1 MKIPEKYYKNQP
13 RNDLKQID
21 DILKLKEDSEFLKAL
36 KSLKKNT
43 DLMNHNSL
51 FQIAGLLDR
60 CDSILAKNNDLQNK
74 KIIDELINTQI
85 LKFLEQ
91 SFEYNNFF
99 RLFCS
104 LEYVIFI
111 LDNTDTFKN
120 IQLCIRICQSLVR
133 FSDESNIGYQMVPQ
147 KFIYKEKLLDYVK
160 YACHHVNILNGK
172 GIKTQQKKDNTT
184 VSQTGFQLS
193 EIYYDD
199 PRIELVK
206 NRKDVQSGF
215 KESALRKSSVQGRIL
230 KLSTDL
236 TAELNLHS
244 NNPLDVMEQDQ
255 VNQTISEN
263 FFTQSHLNSI
273 YFSTYSGEQPY
284 NFNEQQ
290 ENTDNTNTSA
300 QLFDQQPLQKSQIEQ
315 TQGRE
320 SDKNEIKNIELSIK
334 TLDFENKNC
343 VEIAQDLIKQNSL
356 KIDINTSEF
365 ARIRVALM
373 YLKHRNNLNERN
385 QMIHYF
391 INSFKI
397 LIKNKNSEQ
406 LNAFNSNELLEQLV
420 SILYLKSCPK
430 IHAKIIRFIRYYF
443 KSYIIQ
449 NFEFFRQILN
459 GIASLKLD
467 ESGEKIVFDQDQHEE
482 YILPIETAVNQ
493 DFQKKF
499 ISMIGEKYESA
510 QNINYQSQIAE
521 SIIKITSNTSD
532 TISNNQSQEVG
543 KKIKLI
549 YSFQVVSKARQTLVN
564 LIKNE
569 QVNRQF
575 QIFEKYILPQLLN
588 HLTYCKIA
596 ESLQY
601 FDAKQGQWKNI
612 TNQEYYSTLSIYL
625 NCINNIFRSSQNTR
639 GNQTLSRK
647 ILQTNV
653 FETLIDTLNYFQNL
667 DFFINS
673 LVFVYR
679 LINEQ
684 PQLMNSLV
692 QKGLIKLQ
700 VDILEREEIPQDIS
714 QIKSI
719 IQYMII
725 SSITEEGKLIVNNSK
740 IMSKIF
746 NIFTQKKYVEC
757 LTAASVQSDPN
768 NLNPLLQI
776 AEYIARNV
784 RNLEQ
789 NAQNEKPV
797 IIDLIIKTFEKLI
810 KQKDKFLDN
819 FQKHMNKQ
827 PYDTNELE
835 FSIQEYPQF
844 SFLIDNFCKFYQ
856 ALCQKDQYFIKHS
869 EHYQIYSLF
878 LQLVKF
884 PVLDMV
890 DTYSKKGLLGY
901 MINVGQFMGPKSIME
916 VHAILKKEFSMIQK
930 MLGCESGSF
939 QGVKDLQSVISNE
952 LFYKT
957 STLDHQKVF
966 ENPDPEL
973 VLPVQLFNSLNFVE
987 GLIKIIYISIRQ
999 KPDSKIEP
1007 EDFIKT
1013 VNQMQQLY
1021 VILTNQQN
1029 NELMYNLQ
1037 KKYESTLNLT
1047 DKTKIATEESECI
1060 DLYNQ
1065 TQGMDYL
1072 NNSGNIYSTMRNLF
1086 KLLLQGK
1093 TNIIKAN
1100 TQQEVYARAIQKI
1113 IQNINHLDETEIN
1126 DLNKLAELNVNF
1138 GHIILFLDVYLED
1151 AKKKGMFQQ
1160 EYVLD
1165 LNLFAQLY
1173 ELKIL
1178 DKLIDHIKMAIK
1190 ALSSYRSKEN
1200 VSNLHDKLINSTMTS
1215 LTEKLIYI
1223 INNIIITHIDIS
1235 QDVYINSN
1243 KLSDLG
1249 IENILNG
1256 INYFFIEQF
1265 ESIISECLVPLQQE
1279 STFISLV
1286 EVLFQKIVKVFNLV
1300 GKNAPLIIDIQQSL
1314 LEKKK
1319 LEEEERKKKFNADLK
1334 QLEDMGFP
1342 RRRAAEA
1349 LRRCNNNIDEA
1360 IDSLASQRFG
1370 FDGNQEQ
1377 GEEDSELD
1385 SFQNIGRMARGFST
1399 NAVQEAQKKSLD
1411 LESSDHSQL
1420 TSLLESN
1427 KQNQNEQKIKTK
1439 NLQCL
1444 KNKIQEFRENISHLL
1459 LSNILKF
1466 DKSELLVCDIILK
1479 YLCDKGNEEV
1489 KDKNISQQPLLS
1501 IPDNKVAP
1509 STSNYEVVQI
1519 ILWNFRYLANQ
1530 LNDSKNSIKI
1540 SNKVL
1545 PADYKPKIILNIDQK
1560 SGQSPIVYI
1569 SYLSRILL
1577 ILTKIGQ
1584 KSLKQVIYK
1593 NSLGNEIF
1601 KFCGEVTEKKIQNEN
1616 LSLQDQQVIQLFFL
1630 RSIVYAHNMVENA
1643 KIVNI
1648 SATVSKKND
1657 QSISSLQA
1665 NSNKDDSML
1674 SKNSK
1679 KKSKKEKQKGDIFEE
1694 LIKFLQ
1700 KILDISVKLN
1710 ENKKVAVLN
1719 NKTVQGIIT
1728 ILTQLLQRDWKHLSK
1743 EIYDSQI
1750 LNYIL
1755 KLKNIGSLDGVLEK
1769 LCHLYTLALN
1779 DEEVETVSIEA
1790 QIKQFFLYHKHS
1802 SQAQASS
1809 QNKSNK
1815 TSEDSN
1821 VQILKESNLSQNKED
1836 AIRIPLDIFLQ
1847 KFASFSQVSCFKNIY
1862 NRICTTKKLGGKE
1875 YTELNKDID
1884 IYKCQIPVSTNQQTS
1899 TNTQKKKSNT
1909 NSQNSSI
1916 MSSTQIIPSSLLLNP
1931 SKMDYTSNFGLK
1943 NQQTSN
1949 FLNLLLETFISKV
1962 TQKISNHK
1970 NLNKQKSKLSE
1981 SPINDDKKQLEKQ
1994 ENEADLQNSQKEESN
2009 QTKKEDLQEID
2020 EGVLLY
2026 LIHYI
2031 IKKFPVLTP
2040 VVCKFKIAKIVQK
2053 ALQSEEECNNLLLTP
2068 WQSKGQTN
2076 QVQCQNLNQLNFVHF
2091 LTRVVMKYFQNFSRD
2106 LLLELCMDSFIM
2118 RSSHETYASEIRKQ
2132 VYLDIFTFL
2141 DQPNIL
2147 ESPQSVHNLITYS
2160 QLHCVLLNLKQ
2171 FKNAVA
2177 FNQANSSLNIT
2188 SNTDLMSYKQLNIQ
2202 QLNFIK
2208 VYNNILSALKVKQYY
2223 QYENIIPFIYHPLSI
2238 LNRYAFQ
2245 NILIKDKKNL
2255 SADAKYIYQ
2264 TVSAQF
2270 IPIKFGNH
2278 LLTSS
2283 FASEWQKILQLSD
2296 TLNGN
2301 QYDQQ
2306 IYEQHLGYNQ
2316 IDPLDERQ
2324 QLIGRFGDFIEIDE
2338 DPGELELQMDN
2349 PEFQIQEEEEH
2360 ILRRNELQDQ
2370 EQIEQ
2375 EDEEDEE
2382 AFQQADIQPRI
2393 NQFDNQMLILENSLS
2408 QDPNHY
2414 ILEPDIEDADE
2425 QEDEEQKQDDLF
2437 QESEEGMSEL
2447 EVQGHRINQ
2456 QLYEQNVQVGGENE
2470 DQEVAVLEQEE
2481 DIHEENDD
2489 EDEEDEEQDIEDLD
2503 DEGDYD
2509 QIFEEN
2515 KTNTQNSSIRNSNQS
2530 SEAQVVEKDIKK
2542 YLRFD
2547 EKTLFCQHQINF
2559 ALLDLLKKLIK
2570 QKLLG
2575 KDMSTFYDLYQHLE
2589 SRYNSYFQKS
2599 AEDWKN
2605 IDYNY
2610 QNLNKQQKARPQRA
2624 DEANYLEQYQ
2634 GLINDLIQRD
2644 PSDSNLRELIRQLE
2658 DGRRS
2663 IFNNHNIGQLDAMD
2677 NGQQDIQ
2684 NIFQPLWG
2692 RIQNYN
2698 NLLQNQLNIRRNVN
2712 EAAQTNEQQEREY
2725 NQMMRNMRDI
2735 LISDAVEDVL
2745 PNPQGQE
2752 QIVAQQESNAENAN
2766 QSINNQTNNNESNNQ
2781 VGELIANSL
2790 ESPNLSPSQL
2800 DSSPVRYQQINQVD
2814 VQEAQEQNIQVQ
2826 NQQQQQESQAA
2837 QVDQNLEDLLNQAI
2851 VQSMQQNLQQQTQ
2864 QQNTQGINLQMTDF
2878 SSILSNISSIS
2889 NTNNQQPQQ
2898 QQQQNQ
2904 QQSASVEIVNQINS
2918 QQQQQQQQQH
2928 QQQPSQQESQ
2938 LSEIILR
2945 ELQNSFQMISQQGGN
2960 NNNNNQEQQQGT
2972 QNINLQQTNF
2982 NSLLTNLQNVIG
2994 LTQQQQQQQN
3004 TQQQQ
3009 QEQGVAEIAQQQ
3021 QQQEQVQI
3029 EQEELQQ
3036 NQNQDQDEIP
3046 DFLQR
3051 SLALLQQ
3058 FNMDLGF
3065 FERNSIDPIIF
3076 DSLPDDIKL
3085 ETIYTY
3091 QPTEQAYQEQLLQQ
3105 QRQQQAQQN
3114 SQPGNNNNNQQAN
3127 QQTQQQQ
3134 QAQQQQQLQ
3143 QPQAEEMDAA
3153 TFLASLPPHLRDE
3166 ILLTST
3172 QEFLQQIPQ
3181 EMRYHAIMLQQRG
3194 AAYDNQE
3201 AELNQLRKREQKKAL
3216 EQQRKKEELKQ
3227 KFLKMKERRDQ
3238 IVEDATI
3245 APLLSEIADEE
3256 VMERVI
3262 ELLYVGSE
3270 SFINYPF
3277 NLLTS
3282 LQENPY
3288 SEYKILDAMM
3298 FILRNPSILILQNQ
3312 QKQQSKE
3319 SSQNVKVFPP
3329 NEIIQRNK
3337 EPVTSSKE
3345 VYQQIAQKILF
3356 LFCKITEKNILFFI
3370 DKEKAESS
3378 FDSIK
3383 SISELKDIALPQSQN
3398 SGSSKIRKMP
3408 FQDLTQLLT
3417 SKVIFENTVLLELL
3431 IKLLHN
3437 ISKKYYTY
3445 YFTQPTLSDQSN
3457 ESKETQAFDN
3467 LKLKSCTST
3476 DEERKQLKNQAI
3488 KSICQ
3493 VLSSDHLSKSSIK
3506 KISDIINYMC
3516 IDELNLAEFIAELK
3530 SIIMVFA
3537 EEINLILDENLPPLR
3552 VNSKD
3557 QKPLK
3562 NIQESVQGVS
3572 KVQKMF
3578 SIIKELFEKSQAK
3591 EVDQKQKEPEEEEE
3605 SKEQGNSSKKDQD
3618 QNQDKETTL
3627 QKFNK
3632 EQNIKLNNIR
3642 EKIQLEFNQLA
3653 QDKQLQNLWINLA
3666 ELFSL
3671 VGENN
3676 EQAKTQQIVQ
3686 TLQPLLESFLIIQF
3700 NMQNKQTLDPI
3711 SQQLPSIP
3719 NISPQSSRYKQQL
3732 QPSEEFQI
3740 SHLHFKDVRER
3751 FMGSH
3756 HLFYFVCEKS
3766 KVIINILIRAKL
3778 TEIVR
3783 RQNQEIQHRNSR
3795 GIEDATILK
3804 EPVGLVFKYIPR
3816 IIDFENKKLFFQL
3829 EINKIRASSPS
3840 SQISLTIRRKE
3851 VLVDSFYTINQMK
3864 PQDLRQRLRI
3874 QFEGEEGI
3882 DAGGLTREWFII
3894 LSKEIFNPGYCLF
3907 LPSQSGN
3914 TFQPN
3919 PNSYINSQDKQYF
3932 EFVGRIVG
3940 KALFD
3945 GYMLDAYFTR
3955 SFYKHI
3961 LGQEITYHDIQDQDN
3976 EFYKNMKW
3984 IVENDV
3990 TSLDLTFVYE
4000 SDQFGKL
4007 QEIELKPNG
4016 KNIPVTNENKQEY
4029 VQLIC
4034 KHRMA
4039 IRIEYQINFFLKGFH
4054 DIIPKDIIS
4063 VFDSH
4068 ELELMIS
4075 GLPDIDIADLKEN
4088 TEYHNYSQTDKIIQW
4103 FWEIMSTY
4111 DRTQKAAF
4119 IQFVTGTSKVP
4130 LEGFSQL
4137 RGISGYQKFQI
4148 HKAYNTE
4155 KLPTTHTC
4163 FNQLDLPEYPTKEIL
4178 IEKLNYAIQEGKEGF
4193 GFA

>member
-1 MKIPEKYYKNQP
+1 MKIPEKYYKNHP
-13 RNDLKQID
+13 KNDLKQLD
-21 DILKLKEDSEFLKAL
+21 DILKLKEDSEFIKAL

-43 DLMNHNSL
+43 DYMNRNSMY
-51 FQIAGLLDR
+51 QIAMLLDR
-60 CDSILAKNNDLQNK
+60 CDSILSKNNDLQNK
-74 KIIDELINTQI
+74 KINDESINTQI
-85 LKFLEQ
+85 LKFLEW
-91 SFEYNNFF
+91 SFEYNNFYK
-99 RLFCS
+99 LFCS

-120 IQLCIRICQSLVR
+120 MQLCIRICQSLVR
-133 FSDESNIGYQMVPQ
+133 FSDESNISYQMIPQ

-160 YACHHVNILNGK
+160 FACHHVNILNGK
-172 GIKTQQKKDNTT
+172 GIKTLQKKDNST
-184 VSQTGFQLS
+184 VNQTGFQLS

-199 PRIELVK
+199 PRIEILK

-230 KLSTDL
+230 KLSTDV
-236 TAELNLHS
+236 TAELIQNN
-244 NNPLDVMEQDQ
+244 NNPLESMVQDE
-255 VNQTISEN
+255 VNQTIYEN
-263 FFTQSHLNSI
+263 FFTQSHLKSI

-290 ENTDNTNTSA
+290 ENSENNNNKNTYA
-300 QLFDQQPLQKSQIEQ
+300 QLFEQQPNQKLQSEQ
-315 TQGRE
+315 TQGKE
-320 SDKNEIKNIELSIK
+320 SDKNEIKDIELRIDA
-334 TLDFENKNC
+334 LDFENKNC
-343 VEIAQDLIKQNSL
+343 AEIAQNLIKENSL
-356 KIDINTSEF
+356 KVDINTSEF
-365 ARIRVALM
+365 SRIRVALM
-373 YLKHRNNLNERN
+373 YLKHRNNLKERN

-406 LNAFNSNELLEQLV
+406 LSAFNSNELLEQLV

-449 NFEFFRQILN
+449 NFDFFRQILN
-459 GIASLKLD
+459 GIATLKFD
-467 ESGEKIVFDQDQHEE
+467 ESGEKIIFDQEQHEE

-510 QNINYQSQIAE
+510 QNINYQQQIAE
-521 SIIKITSNTSD
+521 YIIKIASNTSE
-532 TISNNQSQEVG
+532 TISSNQAQEIG
-543 KKIKLI
+543 KNIKLI
-549 YSFQVVSKARQTLVN
+549 YSFQVVSKARQTLIN

-575 QIFEKYILPQLLN
+575 QIFEKYILPQLLI
-588 HLTYCKIA
+588 HLTYCKMA

-601 FDAKQGQWKNI
+601 FDAKLNQWKNI
-612 TNQEYYSTLSIYL
+612 TKEDYYSTISLYL
-625 NCINNIFRSSQNTR
+625 NCINNIFRNSQNLR

-647 ILQTNV
+647 ILQTNI
-653 FETLIDTLNYFQNL
+653 FEILIDTLNYFHNL

-700 VDILEREEIPQDIS
+700 VDILEREEIPQDIT

-725 SSITEEGKLIVNNSK
+725 SSITEEGKLIITNSK

-746 NIFTQKKYVEC
+746 NIFTQKKYVDC
-757 LTAASVQSDPN
+757 LTIAWVQGDPN
-768 NLNPLLQI
+768 NQNPLLQI
-776 AEYIARNV
+776 AEYMARNI

-789 NAQNEKPV
+789 NAPNEKPV
-797 IIDLIIKTFEKLI
+797 IIDLIIKTFENLI

-827 PYDTNELE
+827 PYDTNDLE

-856 ALCQKDQYFIKHS
+856 SLCQKDQYFQKHS

-901 MINVGQFMGPKSIME
+901 MINIGQFMGHKSLIE
-916 VHAILKKEFSMIQK
+916 VHAILKKEFQMIQK

-939 QGVKDLQSVISNE
+939 QGVRDLQSVIPNE

-987 GLIKIIYISIRQ
+987 GLIRIIYISLRQ
-999 KPDSKIEP
+999 NKESKIDP
-1007 EDFIKT
+1007 EDFAKT

-1037 KKYESTLNLT
+1037 KKYEQTLNLT
-1047 DKTKIATEESECI
+1047 DKKKIESEECECI

-1065 TQGMDYL
+1065 TQGMDYQ
-1072 NNSGNIYSTMRNLF
+1072 NHQANIYFAMRSIF
-1086 KLLLQGK
+1086 KALLQGK

-1100 TQQEVYARAIQKI
+1100 TQQEVYARAIQKV

-1126 DLNKLAELNVNF
+1126 NLNKLAELNVNF
-1138 GHIILFLDVYLED
+1138 GHIILFLDVYIDD
-1151 AKKKGMFQQ
+1151 AKKKGVFQQ
-1160 EYVLD
+1160 EYVID

-1178 DKLIDHIKMAIK
+1178 DKLVDHIKMAIK
-1190 ALSSYRSKEN
+1190 ALSQYRSKDKA
-1200 VSNLHDKLINSTMTS
+1200 SNLHDKLINSTMVS

-1223 INNIIITHIDIS
+1223 ISNIFITHVDIS

-1256 INYFFIEQF
+1256 INYYFIEQF
-1265 ESIISECLVPLQQE
+1265 EQIISESLVPLQQE
-1279 STFISLV
+1279 TTFIPLV

-1319 LEEEERKKKFNADLK
+1319 LEEEERKKKFNADVK
-1334 QLEDMGFP
+1334 QLEEMGFP
-1342 RRRAAEA
+1342 RRRAIEA

-1360 IDSLASQRFG
+1360 IDNLASQRFG
-1370 FDGNQEQ
+1370 FDGNQDQ
-1377 GEEDSELD
+1377 GEEDSEFD

-1399 NAVQEAQKKSLD
+1399 NAVQEIQKKSLD
-1411 LESSDHSQL
+1411 LESSDHSEL

-1427 KQNQNEQKIKTK
+1427 KQHQNEQKIKTK

-1444 KNKIQEFRENISHLL
+1444 KNKIQEFRESTSHLL

-1466 DKSELLVCDIILK
+1466 DKSELLVSDIILK
-1479 YLCDKGNEEV
+1479 YLCDRGNEEE
-1489 KDKNISQQPLLS
+1489 KDKNISQQPLMS

-1545 PADYKPKIILNIDQK
+1545 PIDYKPKIILNIDQK
-1560 SGQSPIVYI
+1560 SGQSPIIFI

-1593 NSLGNEIF
+1593 NSLGQEIF

-1616 LSLQDQQVIQLFFL
+1616 LSEQDQQVVQLFFL
-1630 RSIVYAHNMVENA
+1630 RSIVYAHKFVENS
-1643 KIVNI
+1643 KICNNA
-1648 SATVSKKND
+1648 SVSKKND

-1700 KILDISVKLN
+1700 KILDISVNLN
-1710 ENKKVAVLN
+1710 ENKKIALLN

-1728 ILTQLLQRDWKHLSK
+1728 ILTQLLQRDWKQLSK

-1755 KLKNIGSLDGVLEK
+1755 KLKNIGSLDGILEK

-1802 SQAQASS
+1802 SQPQNSS
-1809 QNKSNK
+1809 QNKPNK
-1815 TSEDSN
+1815 TTEDSN

-1862 NRICTTKKLGGKE
+1862 NRICTTKKIGGKE

-1884 IYKCQIPVSTNQQTS
+1884 IYKCQIPVSTSSTNQQTS
-1899 TNTQKKKSNT
+1899 TTTQKKKSNS

-1931 SKMDYTSNFGLK
+1931 SKMDYTSNFALK

-1949 FLNLLLETFISKV
+1949 FLNLLLETFITKV

-1970 NLNKQKSKLSE
+1970 NLSKQKTKLNE
-1981 SPINDDKKQLEKQ
+1981 SPTNDNKGQQEKQ
-1994 ENEADLQNSQKEESN
+1994 ENEADLQNSQ
-2009 QTKKEDLQEID
+2009 KEDLQEID

-2053 ALQSEEECNNLLLTP
+2053 ALQSEEDCNSLLLTP
-2068 WQSKGQTN
+2068 WQQKGQIN
-2076 QVQCQNLNQLNFVHF
+2076 QIQCQNLNQLNFVHF

-2106 LLLELCMDSFIM
+2106 LLLELCMDSFVM
-2118 RSSHETYASEIRKQ
+2118 RSSHETYANEIRKQ

-2160 QLHCVLLNLKQ
+2160 QLHCILLNLKQ

-2177 FNQANSSLNIT
+2177 FNSINSQMNIS
-2188 SNTDLMSYKQLNIQ
+2188 SNTDLVSYKQLNIQ

-2208 VYNNILSALKVKQYY
+2208 VYNNILSALKIKQYY

-2278 LLTSS
+2278 LLTSN
-2283 FASEWQKILQLSD
+2283 FAAEWQKILQLSD

-2306 IYEQHLGYNQ
+2306 IYEQQLGYNQ

-2324 QLIGRFGDFIEIDE
+2324 QNFIGRFGDFIEIDE

-2349 PEFQIQEEEEH
+2349 PEFQIQEEEEVEH

-2375 EDEEDEE
+2375 EEEEDEE
-2382 AFQQADIQPRI
+2382 AFQQAEIQPRI
-2393 NQFDNQMLILENSLS
+2393 NQFENQMLILENSLS
-2408 QDPNHY
+2408 QDPNRY

-2425 QEDEEQKQDDLF
+2425 QEDEEQKQDDQF
-2437 QESEEGMSEL
+2437 EESEEGMSEL

-2470 DQEVAVLEQEE
+2470 DQEVAILEQEE
-2481 DIHEENDD
+2481 DIQGENDD
-2489 EDEEDEEQDIEDLD
+2489 EDEEDEDQDIEDID

-2515 KTNTQNSSIRNSNQS
+2515 KTNTQNSSIRNPNLT
-2530 SEAQVVEKDIKK
+2530 SETQVVEKDIKK
-2542 YLRFD
+2542 YLKFD
-2547 EKTLFCQHQINF
+2547 EKTLFCQHQINL

-2575 KDMSTFYDLYQHLE
+2575 KDLSTFYDLYQHLE

-2610 QNLNKQQKARPQRA
+2610 QNLNKQQKSRPQRV
-2624 DEANYLEQYQ
+2624 DEANYIEQYQ
-2634 GLINDLIQRD
+2634 GLINDLMQRD
-2644 PSDSNLRELIRQLE
+2644 PSDSNLRELIRQIE
-2658 DGRRS
+2658 EGRRS
-2663 IFNNHNIGQLDAMD
+2663 IFNHVGQLDAM
-2677 NGQQDIQ
+2677 NNEQNDIQ

-2692 RIQNYN
+2692 RIQSYN
-2698 NLLQNQLNIRRNVN
+2698 NLLQNQLNNNRRNLN

-2745 PNPQGQE
+2745 PNSQGQD
-2752 QIVAQQESNAENAN
+2752 QAVAQQELNAENNN
-2766 QSINNQTNNNESNNQ
+2766 QSINNQANNNNNNESSNQ
-2781 VGELIANSL
+2781 VGELNANSI
-2790 ESPNLSPSQL
+2790 ESPILSPMQQE
-2800 DSSPVRYQQINQVD
+2800 SSPLRDSQPNQPD
-2814 VQEAQEQNIQVQ
+2814 MLQVQEQSPQIQ

-2837 QVDQNLEDLLNQAI
+2837 QME
-2851 VQSMQQNLQQQTQ
+2851 QNLQDILQQALSQSLQQNVQQQTL
-2864 QQNTQGINLQMTDF
+2864 QQNTQALNLQMADF
-2878 SSILSNISSIS
+2878 SSILNSISTIS

-2904 QQSASVEIVNQINS
+2904 QHSSSVEVVNQLNS
-2918 QQQQQQQQQH
+2918 QQLLQQQQLQHQQ

-2938 LSEIILR
+2938 LSDIILR
-2945 ELQNSFQMISQQGGN
+2945 ELQNSFQMIQQQGGN
-2960 NNNNNQEQQQGT
+2960 NNSNQEQQIQQGSS
-2972 QNINLQQTNF
+2972 NINLQQTNF

-2994 LTQQQQQQQN
+2994 LTQQQQQNSQH
-3004 TQQQQ
+3004 QQ
-3009 QEQGVAEIAQQQ
+3009 QEQESAEIVQQQ
-3021 QQQEQVQI
+3021 QQQEQVQLQQEDPQQVQ
-3029 EQEELQQ
+3029 EQE
-3036 NQNQDQDEIP
+3036 EIP

-3114 SQPGNNNNNQQAN
+3114 NQQGNNNNNQQAN
-3127 QQTQQQQ
+3127 QQAQQQQQQ
-3134 QAQQQQQLQ
+3134 QAQQQ

-3298 FILRNPSILILQNQ
+3298 FILRNPSIFILQNQ

-3319 SSQNVKVFPP
+3319 SQSNGKIFPP

-3383 SISELKDIALPQSQN
+3383 CISDLKDIALPQT
-3398 SGSSKIRKMP
+3398 SGNKLRKMP
-3408 FQDLTQLLT
+3408 YQDLTQLLT

-3445 YFTQPTLSDQSN
+3445 YFNQPTLSDQSN

-3476 DEERKQLKNQAI
+3476 DEERKQLKNQSI

-3562 NIQESVQGVS
+3562 SIQESVQGVS

-3578 SIIKELFEKSQAK
+3578 SIIKELFEKSQVK

-3605 SKEQGNSSKKDQD
+3605 SKEQSHSNKKDQD

-3653 QDKQLQNLWINLA
+3653 QDKQLQNLWINLS

-3671 VGENN
+3671 IGENN
-3676 EQAKTQQIVQ
+3676 DQAKTQQIVQ

-3700 NMQNKQTLDPI
+3700 NMQNKQTVDPLV
-3711 SQQLPSIP
+3711 QQLPSIP

-3778 TEIVR
+3778 SEIAR

-3990 TSLDLTFVYE
+3990 TGLDLTFVYE

-4103 FWEIMSTY
+4103 FWEILSTY